1 MNNGKTKKL
10 TAEEIKK
17 IKEVREKTLSEHND
31 VKK

>member
-1 MNNGKTKKL
+1 MKKPKKL

-17 IKEVREKTLSEHND
+17 IKELKLKSIKDNEI